1 MTSEKLISIVIPN
14 WNGKHFLAG
23 CLDSI
28 RKQTHKSIETIIVDN
43 GSQDGSVDFLK
54 ANYPEV
60 KLITFQVNT
69 GFSPAVNAGIRGA
82 TGHYIALLNND
93 TIIEPL
99 WVEELVKGLDEHP
112 EVGSVGCKMLA
123 YDDQTI
129 LDGVGDGYRRGGLP
143 GRIGH
148 KEKDTGRFDQQRY
161 ILGACGGAA
170 MYRRELFDDIGL
182 FDDDY
187 FAYLEDV
194 DLGLRAQSAGYKCLY
209 IPTAVVYHLGC
220 GTTGSGYSPMVVKL
234 SSQNNLNT
242 IVKNIPMPLLLKFL
256 PHIFY
261 WQAFYLAVV
270 TIRGG
275 QLVPWLIGTGKGIAM
290 LPKMLKK
297 RAEINRKRKTSL
309 AYLESIIVESERD
322 LAEAKARL
330 YAQAR
335 LDKKAAK
342 LKSQTETRE
351 LRNDSSTSNRT
362 ESSNSANNRSRATQ
376 GVTPTT
382 VPRTHVDNPE
392 VPSQ

>member
-1 MTSEKLISIVIPN
+1 MTSDKLISIVIPN
-14 WNGKHFLAG
+14 WNGKHFLAD

-28 RKQTHKSIETIIVDN
+28 RKQTHKSIETIIIDN
-43 GSQDGSVDFLK
+43 GSHDGSVEFLK
-54 ANYPEV
+54 TNYPEV
-60 KLITFQVNT
+60 KLITYEVNT
-69 GFSPAVNAGIRGA
+69 GFAPAVNAGIKAA

-148 KEKDTGRFDQQRY
+148 REKDEGRFDKQRY

-170 MYRRELFDDIGL
+170 MYRRELFDNVGY

-209 IPTAVVYHLGC
+209 IPTAIVYHLGC

-234 SSQNNLNT
+234 SSQNNFNT

-256 PHIFY
+256 PHILY
-261 WQAFYLAVV
+261 WQTFYLAVV

-275 QLVPWLIGTGKGIAM
+275 QLIPWLIGTGKAIGM

-309 AYLESIIVESERD
+309 EYFESIIVESERD
-322 LAEAKARL
+322 LTEARARL

-342 LKSQTETRE
+342 L
-351 LRNDSSTSNRT
+351 NASSSK
-362 ESSNSANNRSRATQ
+362 
-376 GVTPTT
+376 TT
-382 VPRTHVDNPE
+382 VSASRQGEPMDSQSK
-392 VPSQ
+392 VPSRKTDKV